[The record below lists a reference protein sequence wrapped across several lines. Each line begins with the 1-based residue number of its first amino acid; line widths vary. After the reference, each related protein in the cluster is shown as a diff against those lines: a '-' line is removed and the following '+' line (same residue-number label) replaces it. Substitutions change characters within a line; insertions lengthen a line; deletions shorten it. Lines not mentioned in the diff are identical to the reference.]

1 MTPFTVGL
9 TAYKACQCVLFLSRF
24 FRGLFGTYLQKEGFP
39 MTDKAKPPSGL
50 SAGGRRFW
58 REITAA
64 YELRVDESLILEK
77 ACRTVD
83 DLGRLEAELA
93 ASPVLVAGSMG
104 QTKVSPLF
112 AECRATRALLAA
124 LLKQIDV
131 PDPVEVQRLHAVTR
145 SAQATKAARAKW
157 DKTTQPSRSA

>member
-1 MTPFTVGL
+1 MRDTPKV
-9 TAYKACQCVLFLSRF
+9 
-24 FRGLFGTYLQKEGFP
+24 
-39 MTDKAKPPSGL
+39 PPRL

-58 REITAA
+58 RDIQSA
-64 YELRVDESLILEK
+64 YELRPDELLILEK

-83 DLGRLEAELA
+83 DLGRLEAALA

-131 PDPVEVQRLHAVTR
+131 PDPVEVAQLHAATR
-145 SAQATKAARAKW
+145 STQAVKAARAKW
-157 DKTTQPSRSA
+157 DNKTTKPRRSA